1 MRPILGRLLLTI
13 ALFVGWLVYLGFL
26 VLCRPHTPDGLRGAF
41 VGQSLTVSRPQVLV
55 SMLDVVARV
64 DDEKG
69 ESVVVEEVLYPKD
82 NPPVKVGDKIN
93 VHNINKCQPLPDP
106 MEITKTPPLDWTGPG
121 SYLLPLQIEEKN
133 GERHF
138 KVVPTPLSP
147 GYPPRLQTPPADYP
161 KPGDPGPPRIY
172 PATSEMLAEYRTIPK
187 GE

>member
-1 MRPILGRLLLTI
+1 MKPTVGRLLVTI

-41 VGQSLTVSRPQVLV
+41 EGRAVTVSRPQILV

-64 DDEKG
+64 DNVQG
-69 ESVVVEEVLYPKD
+69 EDVLVEEVLYPKD
-82 NPPVKVGDKIN
+82 NPPVKVGDKIK
-93 VHNINKCQPLPDP
+93 VSNIDQCQPLPDP
-106 MEITKTPPLDWTGPG
+106 MEITQKPPLDWTGPG

-138 KVVPTPLSP
+138 KVVPTPPSP
-147 GYPPRLQTPPADYP
+147 GYPPQLQSPPADYP
-161 KPGDPGPPRIY
+161 KAGHPGPPRIY
-172 PATSEMLAEYRTIPK
+172 PATSEMRAEYKSIPK